1 MGVGGAGCNFLDA
14 LLRLPV
20 AAQLEC
26 IAANSDA
33 EALVR
38 SRAPTKLQLGSGL
51 GAGAKVSAGRVA
63 AKASRRAIQNALKH
77 RHLLIRVAG
86 LGEGTGTGA
95 TPVIAKIARKM
106 GIPTIA
112 IVARP
117 FAFEHRERAA
127 RKGLKRI
134 RRQTEGVATVSN
146 DDICQ
151 RCGSDVTLDYAF
163 GLIEKEVIS
172 LVRCFTATVLEP
184 NMINQDLPKVLEWV
198 HGAGE
203 LASLSIKGTGESA
216 LQEVVTTLQAEDGIV
231 ARQVKDAHRVFV
243 MITESAAPTMRSI
256 RKIVRSIQQHAQPD
270 AFFMYA
276 TASEP
281 DLGPDLRVMLITSR
295 VKTEGR

>member
-14 LLRLPV
+14 LLRLPGI
-20 AAQLEC
+20 AQLEY
-26 IAANSDA
+26 IAANTDA
-33 EALVR
+33 EALPR
-38 SRAPTKLQLGSGL
+38 NQAPTKLQLGAGL
-51 GAGAKVSAGRVA
+51 GAGAKVSAGRAA
-63 AKASRRAIQNALKH
+63 AKGSRRSIRNALKH
-77 RHLLIRVAG
+77 RHFLILLAG
-86 LGEGTGTGA
+86 LGGGTGTGA

-106 GIPTIA
+106 GIPSIA

-117 FAFEHRERAA
+117 FAFEHRDRAA

-134 RRQTEGVATVSN
+134 RRQTEALVTVSS
-146 DDICQ
+146 DEMCA
-151 RCGSDVTLDYAF
+151 RCGPDVTFDCAF
-163 GLIEKEVIS
+163 GLIDREVIN
-172 LVRCFTATVLEP
+172 LVRCFTSTVLEP
-184 NMINQDLPKVLEWV
+184 NMINQDLPKVLDWV

-231 ARQVKDAHRVFV
+231 ARQIENAHRVFV

-256 RKIVRSIQQHAQPD
+256 RKIVHSIQQHARPD

-281 DLGPDLRVMLITSR
+281 DLGPDLRVTLITSR
-295 VKTEGR
+295 VKAEGR